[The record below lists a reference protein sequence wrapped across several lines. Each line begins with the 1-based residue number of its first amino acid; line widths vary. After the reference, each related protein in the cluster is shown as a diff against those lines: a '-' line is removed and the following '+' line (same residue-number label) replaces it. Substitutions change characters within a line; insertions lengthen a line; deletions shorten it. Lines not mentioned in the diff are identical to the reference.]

1 MATEFI
7 LIPKH
12 KYEQLQ
18 KDASTTVKDLLIT
31 EPSTDNNNSPSATTT
46 TTSNVKQLP
55 HGEPAKPFHH
65 PDHAKLDEASVSD
78 TNSDNGD
85 DDYDTTDVL
94 ESFNSSKVK
103 CMHPILSLMEQNA
116 DILKK
121 TGEIVFHNKNIIG
134 SNIIELLK
142 DMFIANLHPVGKLE
156 FYRGLDLLKV
166 KLTCVKHPKN
176 KALLTIMKGEKKIVN
191 KKNNGGGRKMKHV
204 KKNKNWYRGCRV
216 ILYRCMCVCVC
227 I

>member
-12 KYEQLQ
+12 KYNQLQ
-18 KDASTTVKDLLIT
+18 KDASTTVKDLPIT
-31 EPSTDNNNSPSATTT
+31 TPSTNITSATT
-46 TTSNVKQLP
+46 SDVKQLQ
-55 HGEPAKPFHH
+55 HDEPTKPFHD
-65 PDHAKLDEASVSD
+65 PDHAKLDETSVSD

-94 ESFNSSKVK
+94 ESFNSSEVN
-103 CMHPILSLMEQNA
+103 CVHPILSLMEQNA
-116 DILKK
+116 DILTWNKK
-121 TGEIVFHNKNIIG
+121 TGEIVFHKQNIRD

-142 DMFIANLHPVGKLE
+142 DMFTANLHPVGKME

-166 KLTCVKHPKN
+166 KLTCIKHPKN

-191 KKNNGGGRKMKHV
+191 KKNNGGGKKMKPV
-204 KKNKNWYRGCRV
+204 KKTKNWISWV
-216 ILYRCMCVCVC
+216 
-227 I
+227 